1 MQGSR
6 IANTIITNKGARNM
20 TTKDL
25 INKLKQYPE
34 DTCIRIEIEDL
45 TTDENFWLNEI
56 EYNKGSG
63 YEIAPEIV
71 LKGSL

>member
-1 MQGSR
+1 MR
-6 IANTIITNKGARNM
+6 VKE
-20 TTKDL
+20 L
-25 INKLKQYPE
+25 IDKLKQYPK

-45 TTDENFWLNEI
+45 TTDENFWLNQI

-63 YEIAPEIV
+63 YEMYPEIV

>member
-1 MQGSR
+1 M
-6 IANTIITNKGARNM
+6 KV
-20 TTKDL
+20 KEL
-25 INKLKQYPE
+25 IQKLKQYPK

-45 TTDENFWLNEI
+45 TKDENFWLNEI
-56 EYNKGSG
+56 DYNSGSG

>member
-1 MQGSR
+1 
-6 IANTIITNKGARNM
+6 M

-25 INKLKQYPE
+25 FNKLKQYPK

-45 TTDENFWLNEI
+45 TIDGNFWLNEI

-63 YEIAPEIV
+63 YEISPEII
-71 LKGSL
+71 LKGCL

>member
-1 MQGSR
+1 MLV
-6 IANTIITNKGARNM
+6 
-20 TTKDL
+20 KDL
-25 INKLKQYPE
+25 IKKLRQCPK

>member
-1 MQGSR
+1 M
-6 IANTIITNKGARNM
+6 KV
-20 TTKDL
+20 KEL
-25 INKLKQYPE
+25 IDKLKQYPK

-45 TTDENFWLNEI
+45 TTDENFWLNQI

-63 YEIAPEIV
+63 YEIYPEIV